1 LKEMDKMFT
10 VIECS
15 LSFSLLHW

>member
-1 LKEMDKMFT
+1 MDKMFT